1 VTTAQHDQQAEGT
14 PHIYTAIRN
23 VMDKVRG
30 VPKAGEF
37 KRSGRAEPDYKFQ
50 KYDDMAAAIGGAFR
64 DEGVMIQA
72 KVLDVIV
79 DSWDKS
85 SQSGLQRWCRV
96 IIKKRFLFTS
106 LVDGTTLEIEAC
118 GEGFDNSDKTS
129 NKAETGAI
137 KNAFKQAFVL
147 ATGEEDPDE
156 VRPDD
161 TGRPVERVINDPWV
175 EAERAVHQAANLAAT
190 TGQPQREWPAKAV
203 EMANKGL
210 ASISQCRTTGDL
222 DKLLSWAM
230 HWKILPVPV
239 DGGVPLG
246 ARLIAAKATLPVG
259 PPLPSEADLRA
270 AGQPAANREHY
281 APSHEGTYHDPVSD
295 RDA

>member
-1 VTTAQHDQQAEGT
+1 MAWLATPRPAFCNPPPRRPGPVTTAQTAQPTEGT

-37 KRSGRAEPDYKFQ
+37 IMGKGPNAKVDYKFQ
-50 KYDDMAAAIGGAFR
+50 RYDDMAAAIGSAFR

-72 KVLDVIV
+72 KVLDVTV

-85 SQSGLQRWCRV
+85 SERGLQRWCRV
-96 IIKKRFLFTS
+96 IIRKAFIFTS
-106 LVDGTTLEIEAC
+106 LVDGSTLEIEAC
-118 GEGFDNSDKTS
+118 GEGSDNSDKTT

-161 TGRPVERVINDPWV
+161 TGRPAERVLNDPWR
-175 EAERAVHQAANLAAT
+175 EAERAVVQAAQESRQWPSEAVGMAT
-190 TGQPQREWPAKAV
+190 KVQG
-203 EMANKGL
+203 GIL
-210 ASISQCRTTGDL
+210 QCVSTGDL
-222 DKLLSWAM
+222 DKLL
-230 HWKILPVPV
+230 
-239 DGGVPLG
+239 
-246 ARLIAAKATLPVG
+246 
-259 PPLPSEADLRA
+259 
-270 AGQPAANREHY
+270 N
-281 APSHEGTYHDPVSD
+281 
-295 RDA
+295 